1 MEPVTTEIIFGNIVT
16 LFFVFVIG
24 VGFILMPWFIAKH
37 RKIKNTMPIFWLC
50 LLAGWTAVAWVAAFI
65 WAFIE
70 KPVEEKNTNQ
80 IINPIIKK

>member
-1 MEPVTTEIIFGNIVT
+1 MEPVTGFDSFGFVYLLVSVILIVA
-16 LFFVFVIG
+16 
-24 VGFILMPWFIAKH
+24 ILILWFIAKH

-50 LLAGWTAVAWVAAFI
+50 LLGGWTAVAWAAAFI